1 MQAFTGGGMGQ
12 TEITGIIDNGDDTF
26 DVTTDQVTTVTQT
39 HEYTVDPTNDQ
50 VTGSMLVP

>member
-12 TEITGIIDNGDDTF
+12 TEITGIVDNGDDTF